1 MMRRMPRHQPLAR
14 RRPALAW
21 SAPLRSAL
29 TLAVLVF
36 TTALTLGAQPPA
48 PGPGKPP
55 DEDTFKPEKVENLK
69 VMPKTSTPDQVM
81 KVMREWNEALN
92 VGCVFCHKGKLGAAL
107 STFDF
112 VDDSKE
118 HKEVTRNMLTMTNDL
133 NTKYPE
139 GMGDD
144 AGIETPKV
152 TCATC
157 HRRNRHPETDLP
169 PRSATAPKPAL

>member
-1 MMRRMPRHQPLAR
+1 MRRHQLLALR
-14 RRPALAW
+14 RVSTGWLSAAGALLVLATTI
-21 SAPLRSAL
+21 
-29 TLAVLVF
+29 TLS
-36 TTALTLGAQPPA
+36 AQPPGQEPA
-48 PGPGKPP
+48 KPP
-55 DEDTFKPEKVENLK
+55 DEDTFKPEKIENLK
-69 VMPKTSTPDQVM
+69 VLPKTSTPDQVM
-81 KVMREWNEALN
+81 TVMREWNDALN
-92 VGCVFCHKGKLGAAL
+92 VGCVFCHKGKLGAPL

-144 AGIETPKV
+144 AGIDTPKV

-157 HRRNRHPETDLP
+157 HRRNRHPEKDLP
-169 PRSATAPKPAL
+169 PKPAGAKPAL